1 MKMKNLKTLFC
12 LLTGATFLF
21 SCSKRDDSSD
31 LKKTTGNK
39 PDAVQKLASVS
50 LTGLVVG
57 YVPGWGNVQTIID
70 NTDLSILTH
79 INITFFSPN
88 SSGAMI
94 SGGQPVCSD
103 ASTAEITYIVNKAH
117 QNGVKVLASLQGG
130 VVPSC
135 SGNMA
140 TLLQPANMPN
150 LVNNLKA
157 FANYYNLD
165 GIDVDIE
172 GSLLTTIKNAGNY
185 TPFIQ
190 ALRTVLNPIGKLVT
204 AASAGYTS
212 AMVPSSSFQY
222 FDYVHI
228 MSYDNNWGGSGNHS
242 TYADAL
248 THIQNFLNQ
257 GCPANKLT
265 LGLPFYGYSGNVGT
279 NGTAFKTIV
288 SQCPAAAYVD
298 SYAGYQYNGIT
309 TIEKK
314 TSYAA
319 QHIGGV
325 MIWELSQDAPGT
337 LSLLKAVGRKI
348 N

>member
-1 MKMKNLKTLFC
+1 MKNLK
-12 LLTGATFLF
+12 LLCCFLTAVTFMF
-21 SCSKRDDSSD
+21 SCSKRDDSIDSKNTIGSKPGASRQ
-31 LKKTTGNK
+31 LTT
-39 PDAVQKLASVS
+39 VS
-50 LTGLVVG
+50 STKVVVG
-57 YVPGWGNVQTIID
+57 YVPAWGNVQTIMD
-70 NTDLSILTH
+70 NTDLTILTH
-79 INITFFSPN
+79 INIAFFSPN

-103 ASTAEITYIVNKAH
+103 ASTAEITYIVSKAH

-135 SGNMA
+135 SGNLA
-140 TLLQPANMPN
+140 TLLQPANVAN
-150 LVNNLKA
+150 FVNNLKA

-172 GSLLTTIKNAGNY
+172 GSSLTTIKNAGNY

-190 ALRTVLNPIGKLVT
+190 ALRTALNPIGKLVT

-228 MSYDNNWGGSGNHS
+228 MSYDNNWGGAGNHS

-257 GCPANKLT
+257 GCPAEKLT

-279 NGTAFKTIV
+279 GTYTAFKTIV
-288 SQCPAAAYVD
+288 SQYPAAAYVD

-319 QHIGGV
+319 EHIGGV

-337 LSLLKAVGRKI
+337 LSLLQAVGRKI

>member
-1 MKMKNLKTLFC
+1 MKMKNLKPLFC
-12 LLTGATFLF
+12 LFTALTLMF
-21 SCSKRDDSSD
+21 SCSKKDNTADPVNSKSD
-31 LKKTTGNK
+31 
-39 PDAVQKLASVS
+39 ASRQLASVS
-50 LTGLVVG
+50 STKIVVG
-57 YVPGWGNVQTIID
+57 YVPTWGNVQSIID

-79 INITFFSPN
+79 INISFFSPN
-88 SSGAMI
+88 SSGVMI

-103 ASTAEITYIVNKAH
+103 ASTAEINYIVSKAH
-117 QNGVKVLASLQGG
+117 QHGVKVLASLQGG

-135 SGNMA
+135 SGNLA
-140 TLLQPANMPN
+140 TLLQPANVGSF
-150 LVNNLKA
+150 VNNLKA

-172 GSLLTTIKNAGNY
+172 NDLLTTVKNAGNY
-185 TPFIQ
+185 TPFIH
-190 ALRTVLNPIGKLVT
+190 ALKTALSSSGKLVT

-222 FDYVHI
+222 FDFINI
-228 MSYDNNWGGSGNHS
+228 MSYDNNWGGPGNHS

-248 THIQNFLNQ
+248 THVQNFLNQ
-257 GCPANKLT
+257 GCPAKKLT
-265 LGLPFYGYSGNVGT
+265 LGLPFYGYLGNVGT
-279 NGTAFKTIV
+279 NGTSFKTIV
-288 SQCPAAAYVD
+288 SQYPAAAYVD

-319 QHIGGV
+319 QNIGGV

-337 LSLLKAVGRKI
+337 LSLLQAVGRKI